1 MVGQWHAPRTPYPFD
16 QAESRDARGIDQRGA
31 LVIRAIF
38 FDLDDTLVD
47 DTISTEACAEAVARE
62 LASDRGLA
70 PADLAKAYLDAAIAF
85 WEGLEPG
92 AKHSREVGIRR
103 TMWRAALHSLGVED
117 DALAA
122 ALAARYDAVRA
133 ERVEYYPDAVPVL
146 TRLHG
151 KYRLAIITNGFAE
164 THKARIAPLQL
175 GRFFDHVLMAGDLDM
190 VKPDP
195 AIFRHAM
202 SLLNVGPS
210 ESVMVGDR
218 YNRDVTGA
226 QAVGMHAIWMN
237 VRAEQLPE
245 GAAPPDAVIAA
256 LSELPAVLSRLP

>member
-1 MVGQWHAPRTPYPFD
+1 
-16 QAESRDARGIDQRGA
+16 
-31 LVIRAIF
+31 VIRAIF

-47 DTISTEACAEAVARE
+47 DTISTEECAEAAARE
-62 LASDRGLA
+62 MASGRGLA

-92 AKHSREVGIRR
+92 ASPSREHGIRR
-103 TMWRAALHSLGVED
+103 TMWRAALRKLGVD
-117 DALAA
+117 DDSLAA
-122 ALAARYDAVRA
+122 ALAQRYDSIRA

-146 TRLHG
+146 TNLHG
-151 KYRLAIITNGFAE
+151 RFRLAIITNGFAE

-195 AIFRHAM
+195 AIFRYAM
-202 SLLNVGPS
+202 SLLEVEPE

-218 YNRDVTGA
+218 FNRDVTGA
-226 QAVGMHAIWMN
+226 QSAGMRAIWMN
-237 VRAEQLPE
+237 VRSEPMPA
-245 GAAPPDAVIAA
+245 GAKPPDAVITR
-256 LSELPAVLSRLP
+256 LSELPGALASLQ